1 MNFSSTKLTCSNI
14 LLFQTLLNLF
24 APIKNRAEA
33 GEFLAPG
40 GYKVFQKLI
49 EELQSKYRRAGETE
63 EMGPKFFEVQI
74 KFQEEVVKLFLCK
87 TILKSQLE
95 ASII

>member
-1 MNFSSTKLTCSNI
+1 MNISNHF
-14 LLFQTLLNLF
+14 LFQALLALF
-24 APIKNRAEA
+24 APIKNRTDA

-49 EELQSKYRRAGETE
+49 EKLQSQYLRAGETE

-74 KFQEEVVKLFLCK
+74 KFQEEVVTSLKVLF
-87 TILKSQLE
+87 
-95 ASII
+95 SI